1 MRKVSPIG
9 YRATVK
15 CDGCGKKFEKMPY
28 LVRPTNY
35 CSLSCYRNSTRLKS
49 EKQCLICKKSFT
61 PSPTQVRHGFGI
73 YCSRKCQNKVNR
85 DNLVLKVCKQCGK
98 EVKRSPAV
106 AVHTVYCS
114 KKCHDLAMSDFETRS
129 CAQCHKEFQI
139 PTWETKK
146 GKGKFC
152 SRECFIKF
160 IGESSLEEKVR
171 KYLESK
177 HVQFQQEVKF
187 GRYRADFLLT
197 GTKTIIECDGEF
209 WHLRPQSKVR
219 DKRKDEYLHNLGYQV
234 FRLTGRQIN
243 EHFAESMNSL
253 PLVIFFSELFSVN
266 CFL

>member
-9 YRATVK
+9 YRETVK
-15 CDGCGKKFEKMPY
+15 CDGCGKEFAKMPY

-35 CSLSCYRNSTRLKS
+35 CSLPCYHSSTKIKS
-49 EKQCLICKKSFT
+49 EKQCLICQKKFT

-85 DNLVLKVCKQCGK
+85 DNLVIKVCKECGR

-114 KKCHDLAMSDFETRS
+114 KKCHDMAMSEFVIKI
-129 CAQCHKEFQI
+129 CANCHQEFTI
-139 PTWETKK
+139 PNSVINT
-146 GKGKFC
+146 GRGKFC
-152 SRECFIKF
+152 TRECFIKF
-160 IGESSLEEKVR
+160 NGESSLEEKVR

-187 GRYRADFLLT
+187 GRYRADFLLA

-209 WHLRPQSKVR
+209 WHLRPQSKIR
-219 DKRKDEYLHNLGYQV
+219 DKRKDKYLHELGYQV

-253 PLVIFFSELFSVN
+253 PLVNFSFA
-266 CFL
+266 

>member
-9 YRATVK
+9 YRETVK
-15 CDGCGKKFEKMPY
+15 CDGCGKEFIKMPY

-35 CSLSCYRNSTRLKS
+35 CSLPCYHSSTKIRS
-49 EKQCLICKKSFT
+49 EKQCLICKKTFT

-85 DNLVLKVCKQCGK
+85 DNLISKVCQQCGK
-98 EVKRSPAV
+98 TVKRSPAV
-106 AVHTVYCS
+106 AIHTIFCS
-114 KKCHDLAMSDFETRS
+114 KKCHDLAMSDFETHS
-129 CAQCHKEFQI
+129 CAQCAKEFQI

-160 IGESSLEEKVR
+160 NGESSLEEKVR

-209 WHLRPQSKVR
+209 WHLRPQTKIR

-243 EHFAESMNSL
+243 EHFSESMNSL
-253 PLVIFFSELFSVN
+253 PLMN
-266 CFL
+266 